1 MLAICF
7 ILNLVQGL
15 VVQSPIVD
23 VSCYIVCPSVLR
35 LNNLKLHNTWQVK
48 DTFIQEKLKGRFHG
62 SAHVQA
68 MTLII
73 QFYGLYISV
82 SAGNLALKISC
93 SVAKT

>member
-1 MLAICF
+1 M
-7 ILNLVQGL
+7 
-15 VVQSPIVD
+15 
-23 VSCYIVCPSVLR
+23 
-35 LNNLKLHNTWQVK
+35 K

-82 SAGNLALKISC
+82 SAGNLALKFFC
-93 SVAKT
+93 SVAKK